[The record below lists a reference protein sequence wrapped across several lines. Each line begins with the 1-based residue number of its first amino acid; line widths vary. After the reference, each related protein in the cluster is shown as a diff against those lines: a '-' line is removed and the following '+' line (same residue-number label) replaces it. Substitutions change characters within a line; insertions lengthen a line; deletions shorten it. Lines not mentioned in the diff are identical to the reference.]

1 MLEDG
6 LTSCH
11 ILPEPRLLCGPRRPS
26 APVHMRPVPNN
37 VVPGPASFQGKAS
50 RKVQVIRDSHL
61 YNAEVLG
68 PFQYRFLPRTRHRSY
83 NPACS
88 TCLQVDLSIVPTVP
102 PQYFATNAQSATAKG
117 TITLPWLEGSPH
129 YEYKL
134 QSSRKAVS
142 TQNPS
147 PGHGLPCWAVGLQQR
162 PAVMKKPGT
171 RNIRS

>member
-1 MLEDG
+1 M
-6 LTSCH
+6 SCH
-11 ILPEPRLLCGPRRPS
+11 ILPEPRLLCRPRRPS

-102 PQYFATNAQSATAKG
+102 PQYFATNAQSATAKR
-117 TITLPWLEGSPH
+117 TITLPWLEGLASLRVQVTVFSEGGQHTEPFARPWPAMLGCRASAAAGGH
-129 YEYKL
+129 E
-134 QSSRKAVS
+134 KAWHKDHS
-142 TQNPS
+142 ELS
-147 PGHGLPCWAVGLQQR
+147 
-162 PAVMKKPGT
+162 
-171 RNIRS
+171 